1 MGAVPFSFRWSKAL
15 GRGVRLNAGRSG
27 LSVSKRFGRATVS
40 STGRVSVRLL
50 KGLSWRGKLW

>member
-1 MGAVPFSFRWSKAL
+1 MPFSFRWSKAL
-15 GRGVRLNAGRSG
+15 GKGVRLNAGRSG